1 MARQARVYIP
11 NTAQLVQVRGNNNTP
26 VFFHPDDYA
35 QWQSIA
41 RTIAPVHAVDIHAY
55 ALLPTQINLLVT
67 AHNEQALGE
76 LMQDLGRRYVRYI
89 NRTHQRTGTL
99 WEGRYRTAFIQDAPY
114 VVRAYVWLD
123 TGGNV
128 DGVNGMEGQQKI
140 SEHTSA
146 MRHLGQYAPEFI
158 RDHSQY
164 WQLGNTPFER
174 QSAYAQLLAE
184 GLPQVQVNELERAVQ
199 TGWALGDTS
208 FILQAEQ
215 ITGRR
220 ISPATRGRPKKTG

>member
-11 NTAQLVQVRGNNNTP
+11 NTAQLVQVRGNNNAP
-26 VFFHPDDYA
+26 VFFQPEDYA

-41 RTIAPVHAVDIHAY
+41 RTIVPVHAVDIHAY

-76 LMQDLGRRYVRYI
+76 LMHDLGRRYVRYI

-123 TGGNV
+123 SGLGGL
-128 DGVNGMEGQQKI
+128 NGQ
-140 SEHTSA
+140 SEYTSA
-146 MRHLGQYAPEFI
+146 LRHLGQHNPEFI

-174 QSAYAQLLAE
+174 QSAYAQRMSE
-184 GLPQVQVNELERAVQ
+184 GLSSAHSSELERAVQ
-199 TGWALGDTS
+199 TGWALGDAA
-208 FILQAEQ
+208 FIAQTEQA
-215 ITGRR
+215 IGRR
-220 ISPATRGRPKKTG
+220 ISPAPRGRPKKTG

>member
-123 TGGNV
+123 SGLGGL
-128 DGVNGMEGQQKI
+128 NGQ
-140 SEHTSA
+140 SEYTSA
-146 MRHLGQYAPEFI
+146 LRHLGQHNPEFI

-174 QSAYAQLLAE
+174 QSAYAQRMSE
-184 GLPQVQVNELERAVQ
+184 GLSSAHSSELERAVQ
-199 TGWALGDTS
+199 TGWALGDAA
-208 FILQAEQ
+208 FIAQTEQA
-215 ITGRR
+215 IGRR
-220 ISPATRGRPKKTG
+220 ISPAPRGRPKKTG

>member
-35 QWQSIA
+35 QWQSIV

-123 TGGNV
+123 SGLGG
-128 DGVNGMEGQQKI
+128 Q
-140 SEHTSA
+140 SEYTSA
-146 MRHLGQYAPEFI
+146 LRHLGQQNPEFI

-174 QSAYAQLLAE
+174 QSAYAQCMSE
-184 GLPQVQVNELERAVQ
+184 GLSSAHSEELKRAVQ
-199 TGWALGDTS
+199 TGWALGDAA
-208 FILQAEQ
+208 FIAQTEQA
-215 ITGRR
+215 IGRR
-220 ISPATRGRPKKTG
+220 ISPAPRGRPKKTG

>member
-11 NTAQLVQVRGNNNTP
+11 NTAQLVQVRGNNNAP
-26 VFFHPDDYA
+26 VFFQPEDYA

-67 AHNEQALGE
+67 AHKEQALGE

-89 NRTHQRTGTL
+89 NRTYQRTGTL

-123 TGGNV
+123 SGLGG
-128 DGVNGMEGQQKI
+128 Q
-140 SEHTSA
+140 SEYTSA
-146 MRHLGQYAPEFI
+146 LRHLGQHNPEFI

-174 QSAYAQLLAE
+174 QSAYAQRMSE
-184 GLPQVQVNELERAVQ
+184 GLSLAYSSELERAVQ
-199 TGWALGDTS
+199 TGWALGDAA
-208 FILQAEQ
+208 FIAQTEQA
-215 ITGRR
+215 IGRR
-220 ISPATRGRPKKTG
+220 ISPAPRGRPKKTG

>member
-11 NTAQLVQVRGNNNTP
+11 NTAQLVQVRGNNNAP
-26 VFFHPDDYA
+26 VFFQPEDYA

-89 NRTHQRTGTL
+89 NRTYQRTGTL

-123 TGGNV
+123 SGLGEL
-128 DGVNGMEGQQKI
+128 NGQ
-140 SEHTSA
+140 SEYTSA
-146 MRHLGQYAPEFI
+146 LRHLGQHNPEFI

-174 QSAYAQLLAE
+174 QSAYAQRMSE
-184 GLPQVQVNELERAVQ
+184 GLSSAHSEELARAVQ
-199 TGWALGDTS
+199 TGWALGDAA
-208 FILQAEQ
+208 FIAQTEQA
-215 ITGRR
+215 IGRR
-220 ISPATRGRPKKTG
+220 ISPAPRGRPKKGV